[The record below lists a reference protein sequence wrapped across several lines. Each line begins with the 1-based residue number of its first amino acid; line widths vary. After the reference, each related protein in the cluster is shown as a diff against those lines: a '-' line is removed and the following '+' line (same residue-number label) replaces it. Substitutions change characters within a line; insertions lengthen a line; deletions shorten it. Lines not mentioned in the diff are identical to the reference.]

1 LLYQFIL
8 FFIDLPLAP
17 ATLVLTGHATM
28 ADEGVIVAKPQ
39 PAGSSTG
46 AIPKS
51 ISFDKTAERGDK
63 VKALFP

>member
-1 LLYQFIL
+1 
-8 FFIDLPLAP
+8 LPLAP
-17 ATLVLTGHATM
+17 STLVLNGHAVM
-28 ADEGVIVAKPQ
+28 ADEEVIVTKPQ

-63 VKALFP
+63 VKT